1 MIDEDMITKRI
12 GWKYLLP
19 DEKIALSLKFGFDKS
34 IWQVGMV
41 IQKPHYKSFEV
52 INRSLRYL
60 DLYTEFFD
68 NFDGIVSES
77 SAITCND
84 FRTYLQCILVSR
96 KTLNETY
103 DIIDNLKYLL
113 ASNKVKMVTEQM
125 ALLKS
130 SDNLHDQH
138 LHDFILEFDRW
149 NNFRILPISIQE
161 PSAFKRRDK
170 RRLMKLLNTFLT
182 IEPGVIDII
191 KTKFAIKPSKST
203 GEISYLILFDKR
215 EKDNYH
221 IVPVDISSD
230 EYTYLSERGF
240 IVYKKKADAERCA
253 KLVSEYYLADKPK
266 TSSEGIIFWN
276 NFRKVLSLALNYL
289 TLSRINP
296 MRHYFTKTFTFDV
309 KGYDNG
315 EPLKAKTSGDIF
327 WKF

>member
-1 MIDEDMITKRI
+1 MLDEELITKRI

-60 DLYTEFFD
+60 DLYTEFFSE
-68 NFDGIVSES
+68 FDDILSPNT
-77 SAITCND
+77 AITNKD
-84 FRTYLQCILVSR
+84 FITYIRCILVSR

-103 DIIDNLKYLL
+103 DIINNPNYLL
-113 ASNKVKMVTEQM
+113 SSNKVKMVSSQM
-125 ALLKS
+125 ELLKAS
-130 SDNLHDQH
+130 KNAHDKH
-138 LHDFILEFDRW
+138 LHDFIIEFDRW
-149 NNFRILPISIQE
+149 NNFRILPIHLQE

-191 KTKFAIKPSKST
+191 KKKFAINPNRST

-215 EKDNYH
+215 ETINYH
-221 IVPVDISSD
+221 IIPVDISSN
-230 EYTYLSERGF
+230 EYSYLSERGF
-240 IVYKKKADAERCA
+240 IIYKKRPDAEKCA
-253 KLVSEYYLADKPK
+253 RLVSEYYLDDAQK

-276 NFRKVLSLALNYL
+276 NFRNLLSLSLNYI
-289 TLSRINP
+289 TISKINP
-296 MRHYFTKTFTFDV
+296 MRNYFTKTFTFDV
-309 KGYDNG
+309 KSYNNG
-315 EPLKAKTSGDIF
+315 EPLRAKTSGDIF